1 MWLSTQ
7 RQAYR
12 GNSNYHIT
20 PERIALLN
28 ELGMDWKEQGNRR
41 GAERSEEGKQ
51 NE

>member
-1 MWLSTQ
+1 MAVTQ
-7 RQAYR
+7 QAGLP